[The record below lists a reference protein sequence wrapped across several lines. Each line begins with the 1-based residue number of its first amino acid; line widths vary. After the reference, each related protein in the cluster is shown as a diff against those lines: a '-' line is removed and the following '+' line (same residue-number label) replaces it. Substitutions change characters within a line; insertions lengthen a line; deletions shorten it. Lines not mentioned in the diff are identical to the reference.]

1 MQARAGWRFYG
12 WWGIVLP
19 TFVVIW
25 ITNAL
30 TLAGIAVFDRA
41 ILDELALSRGA
52 LKFGDTLQLL
62 ASAALAP
69 VGGWIADRYGVRP
82 AMVAGALLLAGGLYA
97 YSLIDT
103 LGQLYLLR
111 IVLGAS
117 LAGAGLVVCVTIVS
131 RWFVSRRGLALGL
144 MLSGTSLG
152 NALIPQL
159 NTWLIGQHGWRDA
172 LQIVC
177 LVPLVLL
184 PLVLFA
190 IKEWPERVGLAPLGA
205 GAAAP
210 AALAARGGPPAAGY
224 EFAAA
229 IRTANFWLIGIA
241 AFCTFYSI
249 LGLSGNLFLH
259 MQDLGY
265 DATGA
270 AQAFFPLFLMG
281 LVGKLGAGAISE
293 FLPRKAVFALC
304 LGLMLAGAVMLATL
318 DPALVWAALWLFGL
332 GWGGNYTMLQALV
345 ADVFGARS
353 LGRILGAIT
362 VIDATGGA
370 IGPWTTGMAY
380 DAAGDYG
387 LGFGIMAGLIAIAF
401 VAAMLVRVP
410 ARPER

>member
-1 MQARAGWRFYG
+1 MQAQAGWRFYG

-19 TFVVIW
+19 AFVVIW

-69 VGGWIADRYGVRP
+69 VGGWIADRFGVRP

-97 YSLIDT
+97 YSMIDSLT
-103 LGQLYLLR
+103 QLYLLR
-111 IVLGAS
+111 VVLGAS

-131 RWFVSRRGLALGL
+131 RWFVARRGLALGL

-159 NTWLIGQHGWRDA
+159 NTWLIGEYGWRDA
-172 LQIVC
+172 LQVVC
-177 LVPLVLL
+177 LIPLLLLPIVLL
-184 PLVLFA
+184 A
-190 IKEWPERVGLAPLGA
+190 IKEWPERVGLAPLGSAAPVAAAAA
-205 GAAAP
+205 GAGRAP
-210 AALAARGGPPAAGY
+210 LAGA
-224 EFAAA
+224 EFGAA
-229 IRTANFWLIGIA
+229 IRTPNFWLIAVA

-265 DATGA
+265 DAAGA
-270 AQAFFPLFLMG
+270 SRAFFPLFIMG
-281 LVGKLGAGAISE
+281 LVGKLAAGAISE
-293 FLPRKAVFALC
+293 VLPRKLVFALC
-304 LGLMLAGAVMLATL
+304 LGLMLAGALLLATL
-318 DPALVWAALWLFGL
+318 DPDLVWPALWLFGF

-345 ADVFGARS
+345 ADVFEARS
-353 LGRILGAIT
+353 LGKILGAIT

-370 IGPWTTGMAY
+370 IGPWVTGMTF

-387 LGFGIMAGLIAIAF
+387 LGFGIMAGLIATAF
-401 VAAMLVRVP
+401 VSAMLVRMP

>member
-1 MQARAGWRFYG
+1 MQAQTGWRFYG

-19 TFVVIW
+19 AFVVIW

-41 ILDELALSRGA
+41 ILDELELSRGA

-69 VGGWIADRYGVRP
+69 VGGWIADRFGVRP
-82 AMVAGALLLAGGLYA
+82 AMIAGALLLAGGLYA
-97 YSLIDT
+97 YSMIDSLT
-103 LGQLYLLR
+103 HLYLLR
-111 IVLGAS
+111 VVLGAS

-159 NTWLIGQHGWRDA
+159 NTWLIGQHGWREA

-177 LVPLVLL
+177 LIPLLLL
-184 PLVLFA
+184 PIVLFV

-205 GAAAP
+205 AAAAAP
-210 AALAARGGPPAAGY
+210 GAGGQRGVPMAGY
-224 EFAAA
+224 DFAPAL
-229 IRTANFWLIGIA
+229 RTANFWLIATA

-265 DATGA
+265 DAAGA
-270 AQAFFPLFLMG
+270 SRAFFPLFIMG
-281 LVGKLGAGAISE
+281 LVGKLAAGAISE
-293 FLPRKAVFALC
+293 LLPRKLVFALC
-304 LGLMLAGAVMLATL
+304 LGFMLAGALMLATL
-318 DPALVWAALWLFGL
+318 KPSLVWPALWLFGF

-353 LGRILGAIT
+353 LGKILGAIT

-370 IGPWTTGMAY
+370 IGPWITGMTY
-380 DAAGDYG
+380 DATNDYG
-387 LGFGIMAGLIAIAF
+387 LGFGIMTALIAVAF
-401 VAAMLVRVP
+401 VAAMLVRTP

>member
-1 MQARAGWRFYG
+1 MQATAGWRFYG

-19 TFVVIW
+19 AFVVIW

-41 ILDELALSRGA
+41 ILDELALTRGA

-97 YSLIDT
+97 YSLIDSLT
-103 LGQLYLLR
+103 QLYLLR

-177 LVPLVLL
+177 LVPLLLL
-184 PLVLFA
+184 PLVLLV

-205 GAAAP
+205 DRAAP
-210 AALAARGGPPAAGY
+210 AAAGAPAPGY
-224 EFAAA
+224 EFSAAV
-229 IRTANFWLIGIA
+229 RTPNFWLIATA

-265 DATGA
+265 DDAGA
-270 AQAFFPLFLMG
+270 ARAFFPLFVMG
-281 LVGKLGAGAISE
+281 LVGKLAAGAVSE
-293 FLPRKAVFALC
+293 ILPRKVVFALC
-304 LGLMLAGAVMLATL
+304 LGLMLTGAAMLATL
-318 DPALVWAALWLFGL
+318 DPSLVWPALWLFGL

-345 ADVFGARS
+345 ADVFGARA

-370 IGPWTTGMAY
+370 IGPWITGMTY
-380 DAAGDYG
+380 DVAGDYG
-387 LGFGIMAGLIAIAF
+387 LGFKLMTGLIAIAF
-401 VAAMLVRVP
+401 VCAMLVRMP